1 LAPAPWPA
9 TEESTKAKPVR
20 LAVAESGDDGLAED
34 EVGAELQA
42 NRHNATTQHAIIFA
56 GIRMK
61 ISCLLR

>member
-1 LAPAPWPA
+1 
-9 TEESTKAKPVR
+9 VR

-42 NRHNATTQHAIIFA
+42 NKHNATTQYAVILA

-61 ISCLLR
+61 ISCLLS